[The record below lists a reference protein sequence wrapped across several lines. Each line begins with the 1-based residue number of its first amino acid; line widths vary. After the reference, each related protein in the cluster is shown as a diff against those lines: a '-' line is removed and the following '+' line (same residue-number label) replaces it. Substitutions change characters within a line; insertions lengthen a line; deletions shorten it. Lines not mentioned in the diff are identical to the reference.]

1 MAAAPRALIIG
12 GGAMGLCS
20 AYFLWK
26 SGVSVE
32 VVEKDDIG
40 AGSSLHNAGL
50 VCPGHF
56 IPLAAP
62 GAVAQGL
69 KYMLN
74 SESPFYIK
82 PRADL
87 DLIRWM
93 WRFKQSSTEQHVR
106 RSMRLLLKLNAMS
119 LALYQEIAATEG
131 LDFGLQKRGLLSVFR
146 TDRGR
151 SAAAHEAQLAEE
163 IGLEARLLDADGLQ
177 QLEPGVRWKAA
188 GALFYPGDAHLV
200 PARFVRVLA
209 DLLAAKGV
217 RIHTG
222 VAVTGFETQGDRVIA
237 VRTPAGALAA
247 DEFVLASGAWSPGL
261 LRGLR
266 VRILQQPGK
275 GYSVAIE
282 NPPRMPAI
290 PAVLREAKVAV
301 TPMDNFLRF
310 AGTLELAGLDTSITQ
325 RRVDAILKAVP
336 QYMDDV
342 DATRV
347 DRQTTWSGLRPCT
360 PDGLP
365 YVGRFRRHPNL
376 VAATG
381 HAMIGMTMA
390 TATGKLVS
398 QIVQGREPEIDI
410 RALDPDRFA

>member
-1 MAAAPRALIIG
+1 MAAAPKTLVIG

-26 SGVSVE
+26 SGVPVE
-32 VVEKDDIG
+32 VVESGEVG

-56 IPLAAP
+56 IPLASP

-69 KYMLN
+69 KYLLKPD
-74 SESPFYIK
+74 SPFYIK

-87 DLIRWM
+87 DLLTWM
-93 WRFKQSSTEQHVR
+93 WRFKQSCTEQHVR
-106 RSMRLLLKLNAMS
+106 RSMRLLLELNTMS
-119 LALYQEIAATEG
+119 LALYGEIAAHEG
-131 LDFGLQKRGLLSVFR
+131 LDFGLQQRGLLSVFR
-146 TDRGR
+146 TERGR
-151 SAAAHEAQLAEE
+151 AGCAHEIELAHE
-163 IGLEARLLDADGLQ
+163 IGIEARLVDREELQ
-177 QLEPGVRWKAA
+177 QLEPGLRWTAM

-200 PARFVRVLA
+200 PARFVRALA
-209 DLLAAKGV
+209 DLLAARGV

-222 VAVTGFETQGDRVIA
+222 VPVTGFETSGERVTA
-237 VRTPAGALAA
+237 ARTPSGALAA
-247 DEFVLASGAWSPGL
+247 DEFVLATGAWSASL

-266 VRILQQPGK
+266 IRMLQQPGK
-275 GYSVAIE
+275 GYSVALE
-282 NPPRMPAI
+282 NPPRLPAI

-301 TPMDNFLRF
+301 TPMDGFLRF

-325 RRVDAILKAVP
+325 RRVEAILAAVP
-336 QYMDDV
+336 RYV
-342 DATRV
+342 DGLDLASV
-347 DRQTTWSGLRPCT
+347 DRRKTWSGLRPCT

-365 YVGRFRRHPNL
+365 YLGRFRRHPNL

-381 HAMIGMTMA
+381 HAMIGITMA

-398 QIVQGREPEIDI
+398 QIVQGREPDLDI
-410 RALDPDRFA
+410 RALDPERFG

>member
-1 MAAAPRALIIG
+1 MSAAPRALVIG

-26 SGVSVE
+26 SGVAVE
-32 VVEKDDIG
+32 IVEKDDVG

-69 KYMLN
+69 KYLLN
-74 SESPFYIK
+74 PESPFYIK

-87 DLIRWM
+87 DLLWWM

-106 RSMRLLLKLNAMS
+106 RSMRLLMHLNAMS
-119 LALYQEIAATEG
+119 LALYGEIAATEG
-131 LDFGLQKRGLLSVFR
+131 LEFGLQRRGLLSVFR

-151 SAAAHEAQLAEE
+151 AGCVHEAQLAHE
-163 IGLEARLLDADGLQ
+163 IGLEARLVDREELQ
-177 QLEPGVRWKAA
+177 HLEPGVRWKAT
-188 GALFYPGDAHLV
+188 GALYYPGDAHLV
-200 PARFVRVLA
+200 PARFVRALA
-209 DLLAAKGV
+209 DFLIAKGV

-222 VAVTGFETQGDRVIA
+222 VPVTGFETQGDRVTA
-237 VRTPAGALAA
+237 VRTPSGALAA
-247 DEFVLASGAWSPGL
+247 DEYVLASGAWSPSL

-266 VRILQQPGK
+266 IRMLQQPGK
-275 GYSVAIE
+275 GYSVALE

-301 TPMDNFLRF
+301 TPMDGFLRF

-325 RRVDAILKAVP
+325 RRVEAILKAVP
-336 QYMDDV
+336 QYVDDI
-342 DATRV
+342 DPARV
-347 DRQTTWSGLRPCT
+347 DRRTTWSGLRPCT

-381 HAMIGMTMA
+381 HAMIGITMA

-398 QIVQGREPEIDI
+398 QIVQGKEPDLDI
-410 RALDPDRFA
+410 RALDPDRFT

>member
-1 MAAAPRALIIG
+1 MAAAPRVLVIG
-12 GGAMGLCS
+12 GGAMGLS
-20 AYFLWK
+20 TAYFLWK

-32 VVEKDDIG
+32 VVEKEDVG

-50 VCPGHF
+50 ICPGHF

-69 KYMLN
+69 KYMLDP
-74 SESPFYIK
+74 ESPFYIK
-82 PRADL
+82 LRPNRDL
-87 DLIRWM
+87 FWWM

-106 RSMRLLLKLNAMS
+106 RSMRLLLRLNALS

-131 LDFGLQKRGLLSVFR
+131 LEFGLQRRGLLSVFR

-151 SAAAHEAQLAEE
+151 SGCAHEARLAEE
-163 IGLEARLLDADGLQ
+163 IGLEARLVNRDELQ
-177 QLEPGVRWKAA
+177 ALEPGVRWKAA

-200 PARFVRVLA
+200 PARFVRGLA
-209 DLLAAKGV
+209 DLLVAKGV

-222 VAVTGFETQGDRVIA
+222 VPVTGFETQGERVTA
-237 VRTPAGALAA
+237 VRTPGGALAA
-247 DEFVLASGAWSPGL
+247 DQFVLASGAWSPSL

-266 VRILQQPGK
+266 IRMLQQPGK
-275 GYSVAIE
+275 GYSLAID

-301 TPMDNFLRF
+301 TPMDGFLRF

-342 DATRV
+342 DPARV
-347 DRQTTWSGLRPCT
+347 DRRTIWSGLRPCT

-390 TATGKLVS
+390 TATGKLVA
-398 QIVQGREPEIDI
+398 QIVLGREPEIDI

>member
-1 MAAAPRALIIG
+1 MSTTPRALVIG
-12 GGAMGLCS
+12 GGAIGLCS
-20 AYFLWK
+20 AYYLWK

-32 VVEKDDIG
+32 IVEKEDVG

-62 GAVAQGL
+62 GVVAQGL

-74 SESPFYIK
+74 PESPFYIK

-87 DLIRWM
+87 DLLTWM
-93 WRFKQSSTEQHVR
+93 WRFKQSSTEKHVR
-106 RSMRLLLKLNAMS
+106 GAMRLLLQLNALS
-119 LALYQEIAATEG
+119 LKLYEEIAGTEA
-131 LDFGLQKRGLLSVFR
+131 LEFGLQKRGLLSVFR

-151 SAAAHEAQLAEE
+151 DGSAHEASLAQE
-163 IGLEARLLDADGLQ
+163 IGVEARVVNREELQ
-177 QLEPGVRWKAA
+177 QIEPGFRWKAT

-200 PARFVRVLA
+200 PARFVRALA
-209 DLLAAKGV
+209 DFLVARGV

-222 VAVTGFETQGDRVIA
+222 VQVTGFESRGNRVTAI
-237 VRTPAGALAA
+237 RTPSGELRA
-247 DEFVLASGAWSPGL
+247 DDFVLASGAWSPSL

-266 VRILQQPGK
+266 TRMLLQPGK
-275 GYSVAIE
+275 GYSVSLE
-282 NPPRMPAI
+282 NPSQTPTV

-301 TPMDNFLRF
+301 TPMDHMLRF
-310 AGTLELAGLDTSITQ
+310 AGTLELAGLDTSITE

-336 QYMDDV
+336 QYVEDLDV
-342 DATRV
+342 SKV
-347 DRQTTWSGLRPCT
+347 DRSKTWSGLRPCT

-365 YVGRFRRHPNL
+365 YLGRFRGHENL

-381 HAMIGMTMA
+381 HAMIGITMA

-398 QIVQGREPEIDI
+398 QIVQGEETEIDI
-410 RALDPDRFA
+410 RPLQPDRFG